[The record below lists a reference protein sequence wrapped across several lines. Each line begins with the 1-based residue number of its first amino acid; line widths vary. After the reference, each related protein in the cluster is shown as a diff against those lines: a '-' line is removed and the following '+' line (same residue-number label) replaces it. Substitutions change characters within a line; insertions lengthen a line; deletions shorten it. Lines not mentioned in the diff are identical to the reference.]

1 MNMPGITDTDEV
13 RATVRKLTDALYE
26 YLCLDITAYERAAKA
41 GKVPAYSTA
50 SQVPDMGSML
60 AMAVEERDRMQARLD
75 TALVQL
81 EEVPDLMQTPI
92 EMAVIDPLR
101 HQIENQ
107 ERFISE
113 LQSRMEQT
121 EAAVAQS
128 DQKQSEQR

>member
-1 MNMPGITDTDEV
+1 MPGITDTDEV

-41 GKVPAYSTA
+41 GMVPAYSTA
-50 SQVPDMGSML
+50 AQVPDMGSML
-60 AMAVEERDRMQARLD
+60 AMAVDDRDRMQARLD
-75 TALVQL
+75 AAFVQL
-81 EEVPDLMQTPI
+81 EEVPDVMRTPI

-113 LQSRMEQT
+113 LQKRMEQT

-128 DQKQSEQR
+128 AQKQSEQR